1 MSGCSAGMHLGSGG
15 CAVEMRLF
23 NIGIV
28 DCDGDK
34 NDDDDDQLTKW
45 ASGLSGCNAGV
56 RVDAAS
62 RCTCSG
68 GYDALQSFENAAE
81 ISDRSAA
88 ATAVLLIALLVIQ
101 GQ

>member
-1 MSGCSAGMHLGSGG
+1 M
-15 CAVEMRLF
+15 
-23 NIGIV
+23 
-28 DCDGDK
+28 
-34 NDDDDDQLTKW
+34 
-45 ASGLSGCNAGV
+45 SGCNAGV

-62 RCTCSG
+62 RCCCSG
-68 GYDALQSFENAAE
+68 GYDAVQSFENAAE

>member
-1 MSGCSAGMHLGSGG
+1 MLLTMLVIIMMIMICEHQEYQDAMQGC
-15 CAVEMRLF
+15 
-23 NIGIV
+23 
-28 DCDGDK
+28 
-34 NDDDDDQLTKW
+34 TW
-45 ASGLSGCNAGV
+45 V